1 MSKLS
6 RQKESEGLPVQRDM
20 EKILS
25 SLANEDALK
34 IFQEAKEGI
43 TSSTETIKKLR
54 LTQKRYYARLKPLIQ
69 SGLIEKRESGY
80 NLTFLGKI
88 IYEILYR
95 KLEKALWN
103 KDRIA
108 LIDKL
113 NRTESLSKEEKQQ
126 IKSAISIK
134 EKIVGYSGLF
144 GGIRP
149 VEILRSYEELVKVGI
164 DLLEN
169 VNKRMFFAARYTDT
183 RIAEAFLRAFE
194 RGVKIS
200 VLDGD
205 KKTFSKRLNI
215 LRVLFTS
222 PSVIRNFNQLL
233 TSVKMKYVDLPYSF
247 AVFDG
252 RHTVFEVTNPADG
265 SFLYG
270 FLFDNEEIAESFT
283 RIFKKLYEKGKRD
296 PFAELL
302 VKKIKNPIL

>member
-1 MSKLS
+1 MSKLKREKEGES
-6 RQKESEGLPVQRDM
+6 SPIQKDM
-20 EKILS
+20 EKVLS
-25 SLANEDALK
+25 SLANEDALR

-43 TSSTETIKKLR
+43 TSSTETIEKLR
-54 LTQKRYYARLKPLIQ
+54 LTQKRYYARLKPLVKA
-69 SGLIEKRESGY
+69 GLINKKESGY
-80 NLTFLGKI
+80 KLTFLGKI

-95 KLEKALWN
+95 KLEKTLTN
-103 KDRIA
+103 RDRIA

-113 NRTESLSKEEKQQ
+113 NKAESLSEEEKQQ
-126 IKSAISIK
+126 IESAISIK

-169 VNKRMFFAARYTDT
+169 VNKEMLFAARYTDT

-205 KKTFSKRLNI
+205 KKTFSKRLNV

-222 PSVIRNFNQLL
+222 PSVIRSFKQLF

-252 RHTVFEVTNPADG
+252 KHTVFEVTNPADG

-296 PFAELL
+296 PFAELFA
-302 VKKIKNPIL
+302 KKIKNPIL